1 MSQISGKID
10 KDFCLD
16 ALKNADNERG
26 KPTDRER
33 NRLLVCQQLDNDVS

>member
-10 KDFCLD
+10 KDFCLE
-16 ALKNADNERG
+16 ALKMADNERS

-33 NRLLVCQQLDNDVS
+33 NRLFGLSTKGKDVF